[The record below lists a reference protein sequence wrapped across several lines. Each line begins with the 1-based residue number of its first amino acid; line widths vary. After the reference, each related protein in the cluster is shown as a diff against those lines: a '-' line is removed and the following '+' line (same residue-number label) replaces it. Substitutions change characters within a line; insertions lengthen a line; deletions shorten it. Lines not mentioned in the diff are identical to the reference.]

1 MGEIIYFNLTDKSRA
16 HVFMEIEPNTLFL
29 KNLMSKQISVSFICF
44 LVGILD
50 RNDILIEVPKIN

>member
-1 MGEIIYFNLTDKSRA
+1 
-16 HVFMEIEPNTLFL
+16 MEIQPNTLFL